1 MATMVPAGKART
13 TGTALEMLR
22 SSPPAAVNVE
32 ACRELATVLTTLTIP
47 PDREEMSLLELS
59 PQAIGN
65 FYLLLVAICHQT
77 SPRDLPPLEGS
88 VNGRH
93 LRGWDFLSAKLAA
106 AVRADPA
113 MLAPASWSRV
123 SPETVRELFRDAE
136 LGERLSDPDG
146 RALLV
151 NDLGRGMLQSSWEH
165 ADQLYDAASGR
176 IAGGTGLLQLLARFR
191 AYSDPVRKKSLFY
204 LALMRNSGLWSYAD
218 PEHLG
223 APIDYH
229 EVRGHLRIGTVEIR
243 DAALRA
249 KLSEGREVTP
259 EEDVSIRGAVQ
270 EALALLAENSGV
282 RDLSRLHY
290 MFWNVF
296 RSCCTRESPHCD
308 ACPPTCDL
316 PSRYVSMSSAVDG
329 ERRCPF
335 QPACKSA
342 GCAVKMVEHR
352 IETDFF

>member
-1 MATMVPAGKART
+1 MRVPAGKPRT
-13 TGTALEMLR
+13 AASLATLR
-22 SSPPAAVNVE
+22 NSPPVAVNVE
-32 ACRELATVLTTLTIP
+32 ACRKLAALLRKLPIP
-47 PDREEMSLLELS
+47 PDREEITLPDLS
-59 PQAIGN
+59 PRAIGN

-88 VNGRH
+88 VNGRY

-113 MLAPASWSRV
+113 MLAPAFWSRV
-123 SPETVRELFRDAE
+123 GSEAVRDLFRDAE
-136 LGERLSDPDG
+136 LGERLSDPNG
-146 RALLV
+146 RALLI
-151 NDLGRGMLQSSWEH
+151 NDLGRGMLRSSWEH
-165 ADQLYDAASGR
+165 ADQLYEAASSR
-176 IAGGTGLLQLLARFR
+176 LAGGTGLLQLLNRFR
-191 AYSDPVRKKSLFY
+191 AYADPVRKKSLFY
-204 LALMRNSGLWSYAD
+204 LALMHNSGLWSYAD

-249 KLSEGREVTP
+249 KLVEGWEVTP
-259 EEDVSIRGAVQ
+259 EEDLSIRGAVQ
-270 EALALLAENSGV
+270 EALALLAEISGV
-282 RDLSRLHY
+282 RDLSKLHY

-308 ACPPTCDL
+308 ASPPACTL
-316 PSRYVSMSSAVDG
+316 PSRYVSMSLAVNGD
-329 ERRCPF
+329 RRCPF

-342 GCAVKMVEHR
+342 GCAAKLVEHR